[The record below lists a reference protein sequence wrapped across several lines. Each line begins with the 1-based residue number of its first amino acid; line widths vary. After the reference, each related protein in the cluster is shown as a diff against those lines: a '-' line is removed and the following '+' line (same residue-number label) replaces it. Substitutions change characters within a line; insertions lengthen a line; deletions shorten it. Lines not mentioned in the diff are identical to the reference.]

1 MERKTNALVIN
12 PNDSVAVA
20 TEKLTPGDT
29 AYYVVNGKEEEIKI
43 TTEVPIYHKFSRV
56 EIKEGEEV
64 YKYGQSIGKAT
75 RNIQV
80 GEHVHTQ
87 NLVSIRE
94 AIQQ

>member
-1 MERKTNALVIN
+1 MERKTNAIVIN

-20 TEKLTPGDT
+20 TEKLAPGDT
-29 AYYVVNGKEEEIKI
+29 AYYVVNDEKQETII
-43 TTEVPIYHKFSRV
+43 ATEVPIYHKFARV

-64 YKYGQSIGKAT
+64 FKYGQSIGKAT
-75 RNIQV
+75 HNIQV

-94 AIQQ
+94 AIQK